1 MHALRSFDVPAS
13 RSFWKRDTMFLQ
25 VRDRSLGLV
34 LGKVVLY
41 RYTKYAYTDR
51 STFEGK
57 DDLEKI
63 SGNLG
68 LFKTA

>member
-1 MHALRSFDVPAS
+1 
-13 RSFWKRDTMFLQ
+13 MFLQ
-25 VRDRSLGLV
+25 ARDAFSGLGP
-34 LGKVVLY
+34 GKGCIVS

-57 DDLEKI
+57 DDFEKI

-68 LFKTA
+68 FFKTA

>member
-1 MHALRSFDVPAS
+1 
-13 RSFWKRDTMFLQ
+13 MFLQ